1 MADQKYCRNC
11 GGLNPPDA
19 EFCASCGKV
28 FVSAAAS
35 PPYAA
40 PAAASMPWEQQPKY
54 SSSSEPTIFG
64 FSRKWIVIGVVAL
77 FVLLT
82 LGCVA
87 VARMSPS
94 TPTPTA
100 QATVVPTATLK
111 ATATPTVKATPKA
124 TATPTPKPTATP
136 VPTPSG
142 QGTASDSAFS
152 MTAKNQGIYTEPNE
166 FLQPD
171 AGNKYVQIY
180 VELTNKDSK
189 DAMMGNQYQFKL
201 FDNQNIGHTV
211 ALTSFGGGNSLTS
224 LDNSNPGEK
233 TAGVLIFEI
242 PAGNTPTKLIWDEPG
257 LFQGSLIVNF

>member
-11 GGLNPPDA
+11 GGPNPPDA
-19 EFCASCGKV
+19 EFCASCGKP
-28 FVSAAAS
+28 FVSAASS

-40 PAAASMPWEQQPKY
+40 PAASSMPWEQQPKY
-54 SSSSEPTIFG
+54 SSSSEPTTFG

-82 LGCVA
+82 LGYVA

-100 QATVVPTATLK
+100 QATVAPTASVKATATLK
-111 ATATPTVKATPKA
+111 ATA
-124 TATPTPKPTATP
+124 TPKPTATP

-152 MTAKNQGIYTEPNE
+152 MTARYQGVYTESNQ
-166 FLQPD
+166 FMQPD

-180 VELTNKDSK
+180 VEMTNKDSK
-189 DAMMGNQYQFKL
+189 NAMIGNQFQYTL
-201 FDNQNIGHTV
+201 FDNQNIGHT
-211 ALTSFGGGNSLTS
+211 AATASFGVTNSLKS
-224 LDNSNPGEK
+224 LDNSNPGDK
-233 TAGVLIFEI
+233 TAGVIIFEM
-242 PAGNTPTKLIWDEPG
+242 PAGNTPTKLVFDEPG
-257 LFQGSLIVNF
+257 LFQGSLTVNF